1 MVVNPAELATFLV
14 EAKRRTYAAQGDE
27 ASVNPPL
34 VPGSKQLEY
43 RDLGWLYR
51 DIYFGTFAF
60 AGQETV
66 SQDEI
71 PIWAM
76 VYGGGMLPQA
86 AVAPRE
92 VYAFLRRALLAVP
105 SDRPYRGPGTFQDRP
120 YAYGNQWD
128 GTPDRFRGVERIS
141 LDGRPVYELV
151 YAGGLLR

>member
-1 MVVNPAELATFLV
+1 MAVNAAELTAFLV

-27 ASVNPPL
+27 ASVSAPFI
-34 VPGSKQLEY
+34 PGSKQLEY
-43 RDLGWLYR
+43 RDLAWLYR
-51 DIYFGTFAF
+51 DIYFGMLAF
-60 AGQETV
+60 VGQETV
-66 SQDEI
+66 SHDEI
-71 PIWAM
+71 PVWAM

-86 AVAPRE
+86 AVPPRG

-105 SDRPYRGPGTFQDRP
+105 PDRPYRGPGAFQDPP

-128 GTPDRFRGVERIS
+128 GTPERFRGVERIS